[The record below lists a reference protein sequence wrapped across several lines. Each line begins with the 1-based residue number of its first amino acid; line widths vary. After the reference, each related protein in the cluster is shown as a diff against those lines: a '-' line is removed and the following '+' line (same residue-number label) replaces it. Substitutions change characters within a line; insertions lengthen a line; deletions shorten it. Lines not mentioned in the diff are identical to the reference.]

1 MSVYSSTNAV
11 QQFDHLL
18 DEAKSKREVIIQRP
32 NGDVFLLRLV
42 SRNEL
47 KETLPKLGLNLS
59 RQEIV
64 DCIREVRER

>member
-1 MSVYSSTNAV
+1 MSVYSYTDAS

-18 DEAKSKREVIIQRP
+18 DEAKSQREVIIQRP
-32 NGDVFLLRLV
+32 NGDLFLLRLV

-47 KETLPKLGLNLS
+47 KDSLPKLGINLS

-64 DCIREVRER
+64 GYVREVRER

>member
-1 MSVYSSTNAV
+1 MSVYSYADAS

-18 DEAKSKREVIIQRP
+18 DEAKAKHDVRIQRP

-47 KETLPKLGLNLS
+47 KDSLPKLGINLS

-64 DCIREVRER
+64 DYIREVRER